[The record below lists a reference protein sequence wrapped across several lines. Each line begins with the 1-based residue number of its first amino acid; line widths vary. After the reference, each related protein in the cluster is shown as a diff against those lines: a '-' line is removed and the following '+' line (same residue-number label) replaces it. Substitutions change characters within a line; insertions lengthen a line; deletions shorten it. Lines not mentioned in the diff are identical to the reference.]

1 MSKTPD
7 PLKRVTITIREEL
20 LKRGITKARTL
31 DMSFS
36 AFIRRL
42 MRDNLKSED
51 GTK

>member
-7 PLKRVTITIREEL
+7 PLKRVTITIRAGL
-20 LKRGITKARTL
+20 LTLGTMEARSL

-42 MRDNLKSED
+42 VRDNLKSED